1 MKKWISV
8 LLIISVFLPLSAQD
22 LKAFSKQFA
31 DIAEEA
37 SPSVVT
43 ITAQKVT
50 KIKNPFSDFDFPFDF
65 FGFNVPEKE
74 REFRSTALGSGII
87 VDDGYIITNNHVI
100 NNADEIKIV
109 LNDKREFD
117 AILVGTDVKTD
128 IAVLQIDAKKLP
140 KARLGNSDN
149 LRVGEW
155 VLAIGNPF
163 SARLGNT
170 VTHGIISGL
179 GRSGMHL
186 STYESY
192 IQTDAS
198 INPGNSG
205 GALINLDGEVIG
217 INSAILS
224 RSGGSDGI
232 GFAIPI
238 NIAKKVMNDIITEG
252 RVIRAWLGITIQELN
267 QDLSE
272 SLGLDNV
279 YGVLISDVMID
290 SPADDAKLKSGDV
303 IIKVNKDDVYTPS
316 ELQINIS
323 SRSPGDDV
331 KLTIVRDGK
340 TKIVSVSL
348 EELPGEEPIIV
359 KITSGTIDLGFTV
372 QKNSEELA
380 RQYELNTQKGVVI
393 VSVIPGSEIQ
403 RKGVRPGD
411 RIITMERKTIQD
423 LDDYNKMLK
432 DIKKNQTLLMLIE
445 TKNGNKRFIT
455 IKAK

>member
-1 MKKWISV
+1 MKMKKWISV

-198 INPGNSG
+198 INPG
-205 GALINLDGEVIG
+205 
-217 INSAILS
+217 
-224 RSGGSDGI
+224 
-232 GFAIPI
+232 
-238 NIAKKVMNDIITEG
+238 
-252 RVIRAWLGITIQELN
+252 
-267 QDLSE
+267 
-272 SLGLDNV
+272 
-279 YGVLISDVMID
+279 
-290 SPADDAKLKSGDV
+290 
-303 IIKVNKDDVYTPS
+303 
-316 ELQINIS
+316 
-323 SRSPGDDV
+323 
-331 KLTIVRDGK
+331 
-340 TKIVSVSL
+340 
-348 EELPGEEPIIV
+348 
-359 KITSGTIDLGFTV
+359 
-372 QKNSEELA
+372 
-380 RQYELNTQKGVVI
+380 
-393 VSVIPGSEIQ
+393 
-403 RKGVRPGD
+403 
-411 RIITMERKTIQD
+411 
-423 LDDYNKMLK
+423 
-432 DIKKNQTLLMLIE
+432 
-445 TKNGNKRFIT
+445 
-455 IKAK
+455 